1 MTAQDVLEWL
11 GLPAAGGLI
20 GWLGGRRKSKAEG
33 VEATIM
39 VFERT
44 VRHLEEQVEELR
56 KENKEL
62 RERVRYLE
70 EKLSAALSD
79 S

>member
-1 MTAQDVLEWL
+1 MTAQDVIEWL
-11 GLPAAGGLI
+11 GLPAAGGLV
-20 GWLGGRRKSKAEG
+20 GWFSGRRKNKAEG
-33 VEATIM
+33 VEATIL

-44 VRHLEEQVEELR
+44 VKHLEEQVEELR

-62 RERVRYLE
+62 RDRVRYLE
-70 EKLSAALSD
+70 EKLSGGISN